1 MKTVV
6 ECYAGTRY
14 PERPRAFLW
23 EGERL
28 EVVEVERR
36 FCTPR
41 GLRFRARTS
50 DDRCFSLF
58 YDEVV
63 DTWDVRPDPS
73 V

>member
-6 ECYAGTRY
+6 ECYAGTQY

-36 FCTPR
+36 YRTPR

-50 DDRCFSLF
+50 DGRCFTLA
-58 YDEVV
+58 YDERLDVW
-63 DTWDVRPDPS
+63 TVRPES
-73 V
+73 ST